1 MSLSAREP
9 AECGAGD
16 LLLAGPRLLQ
26 RLSCGGGAVPVLSG
40 VGQRRVAG
48 RGLLKNERRPS
59 REVRQGKVRELGL
72 TGQKETRVRGTR
84 EIRVKKERL
93 RESLT

>member
-26 RLSCGGGAVPVLSG
+26 RLSCGGGGGAGTQWGGSG
-40 VGQRRVAG
+40 TGWG
-48 RGLLKNERRPS
+48 GWLLKNERRPS
-59 REVRQGKVRELGL
+59 REVREGKERELGL